1 MSAMAVSA
9 AIDLLLSLALR
20 AAEVS
25 QVIAQARQEGR
36 STLTTDEWAT
46 ILKADDDA
54 RAALMAAILR
64 ASANGPTP
72 PAP

>member
-1 MSAMAVSA
+1 MSAMTISA

-25 QVIAQARQEGR
+25 RVIAQARQEGR
-36 STLTTDEWAT
+36 DRLTHDEWAA

-54 RAALMAAILR
+54 RSALVAAILR
-64 ASANGPTP
+64 ASANAPTP